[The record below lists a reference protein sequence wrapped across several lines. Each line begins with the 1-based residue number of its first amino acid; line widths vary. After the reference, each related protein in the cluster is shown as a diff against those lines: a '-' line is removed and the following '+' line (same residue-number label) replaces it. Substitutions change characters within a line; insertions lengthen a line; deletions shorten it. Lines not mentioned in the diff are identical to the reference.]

1 MFLRSDNI
9 LSILA
14 AAQSPLSDNDG
25 GERPMRQQL
34 KETNLDAAGQDSDSN
49 QANRKRT
56 LDDTDGADVPPNKRS
71 RECTPENNSHD
82 SSAEQGLKPTGTP
95 AVDDNSHKV
104 SDPKEHPKPTHTP
117 GNPTGP
123 GIIYLIRGPRQSVYK
138 EIPVELEVNAQTG
151 RYQLSSREPIV
162 LIEKGPP
169 PRSLSKLA
177 GCQNHPP
184 KRGLIEVLESSE
196 ASVGYSSDASGEYWS
211 EVSESQYD
219 TDASEDDGFS
229 SEGSGSFSDTDCY
242 TPNLDP
248 ESDPSSL
255 QDAEPP
261 IGGNEDNASQTLKKK
276 RSHEQLED
284 EETNKSHATTD
295 SAPNLTEPTSSD
307 EKDAAEGQP
316 EKKKPRDN
324 SQERK
329 SKTFTA
335 SAFGQAS
342 AGSPFALKSSTSGAS
357 PFGMTAAKSAFGASP
372 FGASGASTGGFGAS
386 GFGSPLSGIPGK
398 LSSFASPNSPAGF
411 SGTAG
416 KLSSFASPNAPAS
429 FGDSKDKVLGATQSE
444 KEESDNE
451 AGEETNDTFVAE
463 KTDERFHE
471 KTVETGE
478 ENESTEFVA
487 KGKLYYF
494 DDKKW
499 KERGVGTF
507 KVNSKSG
514 DDGKFSAR
522 MIMRA
527 DGAHRVMLNSALW
540 STMPF
545 GVKDARPTS
554 RDIYLASKE
563 DAKVSTLLLRLGND
577 KQTGEL
583 YDVLET
589 LMKKIK

>member
-329 SKTFTA
+329 SKIDQANLHRECVWTGFCRL
-335 SAFGQAS
+335 AFCIEVLYFWRF
-342 AGSPFALKSSTSGAS
+342 PLR
-357 PFGMTAAKSAFGASP
+357 
-372 FGASGASTGGFGAS
+372 GASTGGFGAS